1 MRLNWIQFRNRKI
14 GAFTTPQFIDQE
26 PEIAA
31 MQLSRA
37 LQMDDKG
44 EHDKIYEPLVM
55 YFCGTYDDETGS
67 LVPLDEPKE
76 LLICSKV
83 INQRKE
89 LFNGK
94 QGSCD

>member
-37 LQMDDKG
+37 LQMDEKG
-44 EHDKIYEPLVM
+44 EHDKVYKDLVM
-55 YFCGTYDDETGS
+55 FHCGTFDDETGA
-67 LVPLDEPKE
+67 LVPL
-76 LLICSKV
+76 
-83 INQRKE
+83 
-89 LFNGK
+89 
-94 QGSCD
+94 